1 MNSSEFDRRFEDGES
16 MIDTLDLSAARRPTA
31 GSEARQRRL
40 SALDGRATRP
50 GGVPAGGDTPVDH
63 QGLAGGTP

>member
-40 SALDGRATRP
+40 SILDGRAIRP
-50 GGVPAGGDTPVDH
+50 GGVPVGGDASVDH
-63 QGLAGGTP
+63 QGLAGGAP